1 MPKDVP
7 RIALVDT
14 YFDEKTESIMAA
26 EALKDHLDGVRL
38 DTPGSRR
45 GDFPE
50 IIREVRWE
58 LDARGYKDV
67 KIYVSGGLD
76 DESVKILGEAGA
88 DGFGVGTSVS
98 NAPTIDFA
106 LDITEAEG
114 KLVAKRGKLG
124 GRKKVWRCPNCL
136 IDIVSRIDES
146 QPTCPK
152 CNGETKPM
160 LQPLIEK
167 GKVVAKLPSV
177 DEIRTYVLEQLQKTS
192 E

>member
-136 IDIVSRIDES
+136 IDIVSRIGES
-146 QPTCPK
+146 QPICPK
-152 CNGETKPM
+152 CSGEMKPIA
-160 LQPLIEK
+160 P
-167 GKVVAKLPSV
+167 
-177 DEIRTYVLEQLQKTS
+177 TCY
-192 E
+192 